1 MKKGLK
7 SKLGKQEVNV
17 TVCYYLLEN
26 DTERYVFYFYDPM
39 YREPINKW
47 IYYLENG
54 KNQEFREKFFEF
66 IKENNYKVNRPAIL
80 CMCNKDTK
88 VSRIKLP
95 KTLGFAFKYRKIIQ
109 ADLEDKFGTDVQK
122 NFFIDNKV
130 DGFEEKNAEKSE
142 RRIRKNALI
151 EKKKLI
157 KLQKQ
162 LDERETEKKF
172 KAPYSYTKMEK
183 GVNAFTLIGS
193 YLVASFA
200 FFIILYFCKQPL
212 IISLAVS
219 FIATCLVFLATI
231 FVLDVLKQIKVKK
244 TGPKKEKFLIKDLA
258 NSILVVGSLGL
269 VVFSEFILITILT
282 GELPYIAR
290 NMYVIA
296 CSVFILF
303 AALWVDFKNKHNS
316 KTYLS
321 VPDFFASLKKEPVV
335 DLVKKEEEELFFDG
349 VTPKKMFNLTDEKNI
364 FFKLFKNKRDKTVIS
379 FRQLLVSQYSYKS
392 ASFTMK
398 NLGLKVKEIRTLPS
412 LINQFHL
419 KFAKGVNEI
428 VVYNEADFTL
438 FVGIVNDKIV
448 DSVFIKG
455 NEKSKAKDNPKT
467 YHLQSFYNVFSSLL
481 WSCQRE
487 AIRMDRVL
495 YFANSPKKIEQIK
508 ENNIFGLP
516 YSIVQSTDALYG
528 KSSKSIKEQ
537 LKAAFTLLETV
548 VAFSVFI
555 LVGLIVA
562 TLLISISNMNQF
574 SRDQGKANVYLNNVR
589 EVLRVEASNDT
600 FEDLTTYK
608 LGVSESQ
615 KECTYYVN
623 YNFDVFS
630 ASASKE
636 ENTYVVV
643 ASIEKID
650 YEGKSYSTYLFT
662 VKSIK
667 RTTNNRNLVAETR
680 IEVTK

>member
-1 MKKGLK
+1 MKPKLK
-7 SKLGKQEVNV
+7 SKIGKQEVNV

-26 DTERYVFYFYDPM
+26 DKERYVFYFYDPM

-80 CMCNKDTK
+80 CMCNRDTK

-95 KTLGFAFKYRKIIQ
+95 KTLGFAFKYKKIIE
-109 ADLEDKFGTDVQK
+109 ADLEDKFGADVQK

-130 DGFEEKNAEKSE
+130 DGFEEKNAEKNE
-142 RRIRKNALI
+142 KRIRKNAII

-162 LDERETEKKF
+162 LDEREMEKQF
-172 KAPYSYTKMEK
+172 KPPYSYTNVEK

-193 YLVASFA
+193 YIVAAFA
-200 FFIILYFCKQPL
+200 FFIILYFCKLPL
-212 IISLAVS
+212 INSLIVS
-219 FIATCLVFLATI
+219 FIATCLIFLVTI
-231 FVLDVLKQIKVKK
+231 FVLDIVKQTKNKK
-244 TGPKKEKFLIKDLA
+244 TAPKKEKFLIKDFA
-258 NSILVVGSLGL
+258 NTILIVGSLGL
-269 VVFSEFILITILT
+269 IVFSEFIFIRIFT

-290 NMYVIA
+290 NMYVLS
-296 CSVFILF
+296 CSLFIIF
-303 AALWVDFKNKHNS
+303 AVTWVDFKNKHNS

-321 VPDFFASLKKEPVV
+321 ISDFFASLKKEPVV

-349 VTPKKMFNLTDEKNI
+349 VTPKKLFNLSDQKH
-364 FFKLFKNKRDKTVIS
+364 KLFKYKGDKAVIS

-392 ASFTMK
+392 ATFTMK

-428 VVYNEADFTL
+428 VVYNEANFTL

-455 NEKSKAKDNPKT
+455 NEKSRSKDSPKT

-630 ASASKE
+630 PSASKG

-643 ASIEKID
+643 ANIEKID
-650 YEGKSYSTYLFT
+650 YEGKSYSTYVFT

-667 RTTNNRNLVAETR
+667 RTTNNRNLVAETK

>member
-1 MKKGLK
+1 MKMKTGLK
-7 SKLGKQEVNV
+7 NKIGKQEVNV

-39 YREPINKW
+39 YREPIDKW

-54 KNQEFREKFFEF
+54 KNKEFRDAFFAYL
-66 IKENNYKVNRPAIL
+66 KEHNYKVNRPAIL

-95 KTLGFAFKYRKIIQ
+95 KTLGFAFKYKKIIE
-109 ADLEDKFGTDVQK
+109 ADLEDKFGKDVQK
-122 NFFIDNKV
+122 NFYINNQV
-130 DGFEEKNAEKSE
+130 DGLEEKNAEKKE
-142 RRIRKNALI
+142 RRNRKNAAL
-151 EKKKLI
+151 EKKKLV
-157 KLQKQ
+157 KLERQ
-162 LDERETEKKF
+162 LDEREKEKKF
-172 KAPYSYTKMEK
+172 KAPYSYTKTEK
-183 GVNAFTLIGS
+183 FVNAYSLIGS
-193 YLVASFA
+193 YLIAAFS
-200 FFIILYFCKQPL
+200 FFIILYFSKQPL
-212 IISLAVS
+212 ITSLATAFVV
-219 FIATCLVFLATI
+219 ICLLFLVVL
-231 FVLDVLKQIKVKK
+231 FVLDVLKQKK
-244 TGPKKEKFLIKDLA
+244 SRVDSSKKRKFLVKDYA
-258 NSILVVGSLGL
+258 NAILIVWSLGL
-269 VVFSEFILITILT
+269 VVFSEFILLT
-282 GELPYIAR
+282 LNSGELSYVSR
-290 NMYVIA
+290 NLYVLV
-296 CSVFILF
+296 CSLFIIF
-303 AALWVDFKNKHNS
+303 AVLWVDFKNKHNS
-316 KTYLS
+316 KTYL
-321 VPDFFASLKKEPVV
+321 PLHEFFSSLKREPQV
-335 DLVKKEEEELFFDG
+335 DEIKKEEEELFFDG
-349 VTPKKMFNLTDEKNI
+349 VTPKNLFNLSNEKH
-364 FFKLFKNKRDKTVIS
+364 KLFKYKGDKAVIS

-419 KFAKGVNEI
+419 RYAKGVNEI

-455 NEKSKAKDNPKT
+455 SEKSKSKDNPKT

-508 ENNIFGLP
+508 QNNIFGLP
-516 YSIVQSTDALYG
+516 YSIVKSTDALYG

-555 LVGLIVA
+555 LVGLLVA
-562 TLLISISNMNQF
+562 TLLISISNMNEF
-574 SRDQGKANVYLNNVR
+574 SRDQSKANVYLNNVR
-589 EVLRVEASNDT
+589 EALRVDPSNDT

-608 LGVSESQ
+608 LEVGESA

-623 YNFDVFS
+623 YAFDVFAPS
-630 ASASKE
+630 TTKGDNS
-636 ENTYVVV
+636 YVVV
-643 ASIEKID
+643 ANIQKID
-650 YEGKSYSTYLFT
+650 YESKSYSTYVFT
-662 VKSIK
+662 IKSIK
-667 RTTNNRNLVAETR
+667 RTTNNRNLVSETK